1 MHKARTRLMKMKRLP
16 LSLLAAIVLS
26 ACVTSPTGR
35 TQFMLISPEAA
46 IVESQRAYAAQ
57 LRNVGEQGKFLHDPI
72 LADRLGIITGRLV
85 GQAVAMFPHTRN
97 WAWSVALIDEPDT
110 VNAWC
115 MAGGKM
121 AIYSGFVE
129 QLAPTDAELAQ
140 VMGHEIAHAIA
151 NHTAERMSIAIAQGL
166 GVLAVGAATED
177 ASTMQDANLLANL
190 ALSLPNS
197 RAAEV
202 EADRIGIE
210 LAARAG
216 YDPAAGASLWRK
228 MQALQ
233 GWGLPEFLNTHPSP
247 GNRAQTLGA
256 LAPAMWPLMPATP
269 PAPVPIVV
277 LP

>member
-1 MHKARTRLMKMKRLP
+1 MNMKRLLLP
-16 LSLLAAIVLS
+16 LFSAVVLS

-46 IVESQRAYAAQ
+46 IVESQRAYAVR
-57 LRNVGEQGKFLHDPI
+57 LRTVSQEGKFLYDPL
-72 LADRLGIITGRLV
+72 LADRLGVITGRLV
-85 GQAVAMFPHTRN
+85 GQAVRMFPHTRN
-97 WAWSVALIDEPDT
+97 WAWSVALIDEPDS

-121 AIYSGFVE
+121 AIYSGLVA
-129 QLAPTDAELAQ
+129 QLDPTDDELAQ
-140 VMGHEIAHAIA
+140 VMGHEISHAIA
-151 NHTAERMSIAIAQGL
+151 NHTAERMSMAIAQGL

-177 ASTMQDANLLANL
+177 ESTMRDADMLATL

-197 RAAEV
+197 RASES

-216 YDPAAGASLWRK
+216 YDPAAGVSLWRK
-228 MQALQ
+228 MEALR
-233 GWGLPEFLNTHPSP
+233 GWGLPEFLRTHPSP
-247 GNRAQTLGA
+247 GNRAQMLAA
-256 LAPAMWPLMPATP
+256 LVPAMRPLMPTVSP
-269 PAPVPIVV
+269 PPFPIEV

>member
-1 MHKARTRLMKMKRLP
+1 MKTKWLP
-16 LSLLAAIVLS
+16 LPLLAAAALS

-46 IVESQRAYAAQ
+46 IVESQRAYAVAMH
-57 LRNVGEQGKFLHDPI
+57 NVGEQGKFLHDPV
-72 LADRLGIITGRLV
+72 LADRMAVITGRLV

-97 WAWSVALIDEPDT
+97 WAWSVALIDEPDN

-129 QLAPTDAELAQ
+129 QLAPTDDELAQ

-151 NHTAERMSIAIAQGL
+151 NHMAERMSMVIAQGL

-177 ASTMQDANLLANL
+177 EKAMRDANLLATL
-190 ALSLPNS
+190 ALALPNS
-197 RAAEV
+197 RAAES
-202 EADRIGIE
+202 EADRMGIE

-216 YDPAAGASLWRK
+216 YNPAAGASLWRK
-228 MQALQ
+228 MEALR
-233 GWGLPEFLNTHPSP
+233 GRWSPEFLRTHPSP
-247 GNRAQTLGA
+247 GNRAATLAA
-256 LAPAMWPLMPATP
+256 LAPAMWLLVPATP
-269 PAPVPIVV
+269 PAPMPVQV